1 MENLRSPAILNNLY
15 KELNDS
21 QKQAVQAFE
30 GPVLVLAGAGSGKT
44 RVLVY
49 RVAVLLLEGKCS
61 LDNILAVTF
70 TNKAAREMKERVFEL
85 LSSYGKLSG
94 WTSWIGTFHSI
105 CAQILRQNVHLLDGR
120 TAVSIY
126 DQGDQLSLIKTVLKD
141 LNVDQKIKD
150 PKNIRSQINLCKRM
164 GLGPNELHRLPYLS
178 YDGQF
183 ETIYQNYEKALKKAG
198 AFDFESLLLET
209 YRLMIKY
216 PDFLNSLQDQFQ
228 YICVDEY
235 QDTNHIQYLLIKKL
249 AEKNK
254 NICVVGDED
263 QSIYSWRGA
272 DLNNIMDFEQDFQS
286 CKTFFLEENYRS
298 TQNIVQGANGLISH
312 NKIRKGKKL
321 IAQKERGYKIHIR
334 ETFNDY
340 EEGKFIAE
348 TVRSFCAS
356 EGDSWGYF
364 AVLYR
369 TNAQSRIL
377 EDHLRGL
384 RIPYKIVGGVRF
396 YERKEVKEILSY
408 LKLVLNSADDVSFLN
423 VINSPRRGMGKS
435 SLTRLQQEALHSHKS
450 LYECLKN
457 QIHQKVIRGKS
468 LREVNKFIQC
478 IEELKSQNKRISLY
492 ELYTLLL
499 DRSGYVDSLEMQ
511 KSIEA
516 QSRIENLQELGNVIE
531 QKESRLGDSF
541 LALENFLE
549 EMSLLTQEDKT
560 KEGKNFVTLMT
571 LHNSKGL
578 EFNTVFITGMEEGL
592 FPSFQSIED
601 NNLEEERR
609 LAYVGMTRAKE
620 RLILSYAKKRRF
632 WGRDQYNPPS
642 CFLSEIPQELVY
654 HESLSF
660 YNKPEEDFE
669 EKFEEDF

>member
-1 MENLRSPAILNNLY
+1 MKTHKFLDDLY
-15 KELNDS
+15 KDLNAN
-21 QKQAVQAFE
+21 QKKAVQTFE

-44 RVLVY
+44 RVLVH
-49 RVAVLLLEGKCS
+49 RIAALLLEGKCS

-70 TNKAAREMKERVFEL
+70 TNKAAREMKERVTEL
-85 LSSYGKLSG
+85 ISSYGKPPG
-94 WTSWIGTFHSI
+94 WTTWIGTFHSV
-105 CAQILRQNVHLLDGR
+105 CAQILRQNIHLLTDR
-120 TAVSIY
+120 KTVSIY
-126 DQGDQLSLIKTVLKD
+126 DQGDQLSLIKKVLQD
-141 LNVDQKIKD
+141 LNIDQKIKE
-150 PKNIRSQINLCKRM
+150 PKSIRSQINLCKRM
-164 GLGPNELHRLPYLS
+164 GLGPHELHRLPHLS
-178 YDGQF
+178 YDKQF
-183 ETIYQNYEKALKKAG
+183 ENIYQHYERALRRAS

-209 YRLMIKY
+209 YRLMLKY
-216 PDFLNSLQDQFQ
+216 PDFLKSLQDQFQ

-249 AEKNK
+249 AETNQ

-272 DLNNIMDFEQDFQS
+272 DMSNIMNFEKDFKS

-298 TQNIVQGANGLISH
+298 THNIVQGANGLISH
-312 NKIRKGKKL
+312 NKIRKGKSL
-321 IAQKERGYKIHIR
+321 VAQKETGHKIHIR
-334 ETFNDY
+334 EIFNDY
-340 EEGKFIAE
+340 EEGRFISE
-348 TVRSFCAS
+348 SIRSFCDS
-356 EGDSWGYF
+356 EGENWGDF

-369 TNAQSRIL
+369 TNAQSRVL
-377 EDHLRGL
+377 EDHFRVLK
-384 RIPYKIVGGVRF
+384 IPYKIVGGIRF
-396 YERKEVKEILSY
+396 YERKEIKDALSY
-408 LKLVLNSADDVSFLN
+408 LRLALNSDDDVSLLTA
-423 VINSPRRGMGKS
+423 INSPRRGMGKS
-435 SLTRLQQEALHSHKS
+435 SLSRLQQDARHSQKS

-457 QIHQKVIRGKS
+457 QVHQKKIKGKF
-468 LREVNKFIQC
+468 LKEINKFINC
-478 IEELKSQNKRISLY
+478 IEELKSQKAQSSLY

-499 DRSGYVDSLEMQ
+499 DRSGYIDYLEMQ

-531 QKESRLGDSF
+531 QRENRLEGSV
-541 LALENFLE
+541 LALEDFLE

-560 KEGKNFVTLMT
+560 KEGKDFVTLMT

-578 EFNTVFITGMEEGL
+578 EFNTVFISGMEEGL

-620 RLILSYAKKRRF
+620 RLILSYTKKRKF

-642 CFLSEIPQELVY
+642 CFLSEIPKDLVY

-660 YNKPEEDFE
+660 YKNPEETY
-669 EKFEEDF
+669 FEEDF